1 LAEKARPFC
10 LCLAGP
16 NGSGKSTATK
26 GIRQSVYLENWIDPD
41 IVAEGER
48 LKASD
53 LDWKEVSGRAFAI
66 ARNLRVEHAQHLR
79 DFGFETVFSHI
90 SNIQFLNA
98 LKMLGYVVHLYFVCT
113 DNAEI
118 NIGRVRNRVREGGH
132 DVPVDKIL
140 DRYSR
145 ALKNL
150 TRSVRIFDRVVL
162 LDNSFENAPGQA
174 IGQII
179 NGSTTNIQLFPRPH
193 LPSWVLKS
201 ALHEPFTRGVPVPE
215 IQTELPD
222 ISNPQIRKDLL
233 QAFLFQNASR

>member
-16 NGSGKSTATK
+16 NGSGKSTATR
-26 GIRQSVYLENWIDPD
+26 GIRQTVHLENWIDPD

-48 LKASD
+48 LKGSN
-53 LDWKEVSGRAFAI
+53 LDWKDVSSLAFAV
-66 ARNLRVEHAQHLR
+66 ARNLRVEHAQELR

-113 DNAEI
+113 DSAEI
-118 NIGRVRNRVREGGH
+118 NIGRVRNRVRLGGH

-174 IGQII
+174 VGQII
-179 NGSTTNIQLFPRPH
+179 NGSTTNIQLFARPH

-201 ALHEPFTRGVPVPE
+201 ALHEPFTRGIPVPE
-215 IQTELPD
+215 MQTELPD

-233 QAFLFQNASR
+233 QAFLFQNPTR